1 MCDVYPHKGP
11 GAYLAVHGR
20 REVPSPRPSPRPPG
34 RRALPPPPTTCDQ
47 RTHTYPVQLLFFCF
61 RVFDEDH
68 SGHLANTE
76 FKYLAEA
83 INEAGGALFPGNVGT
98 LLENFDANNDGGVDF
113 FEFLEIDQQF
123 PMAFFPVFRMQD
135 TLQSRT
141 LTPDVWINLGRSVP
155 TGIW

>member
-1 MCDVYPHKGP
+1 MMMMI
-11 GAYLAVHGR
+11 
-20 REVPSPRPSPRPPG
+20 PRP
-34 RRALPPPPTTCDQ
+34 TN
-47 RTHTYPVQLLFFCF
+47 RTL
-61 RVFDEDH
+61 R
-68 SGHLANTE
+68 
-76 FKYLAEA
+76 
-83 INEAGGALFPGNVGT
+83 AGGANVESVGVVVGY
-98 LLENFDANNDGGVDF
+98 DDGGVDF